1 MHSLNKLRLGKK
13 VCVMIESFLQLKR
26 SFMLRYNDF
35 IVEVNIIFLYID
47 KEKKNE

>member
-1 MHSLNKLRLGKK
+1 MHSLNMLRLGKK
-13 VCVMIESFLQLKR
+13 VCVMIESSLQLKR

-47 KEKKNE
+47 KEKKKK